1 MSKALPHARQ
11 DGLVVRELP
20 DEVLVY
26 DLERNKAHCLNS
38 TAAAVWR
45 QCDGETSPREISDRL
60 VGEFSQSLDEDVVWL
75 ALDDLGKLDLLERPV
90 VRETGVS
97 RAQALRRV
105 GVVTAAIA
113 LPAVFSLDVP
123 SASAALC
130 FQECN
135 EMLVC
140 HASCPVCDP
149 ASSTCV
155 PA

>member
-1 MSKALPHARQ
+1 MSKVLPHARR

-26 DLERNKAHCLNS
+26 DLERNRAHCLNS

-45 QCDGETSPREISDRL
+45 RCDGETTAREISDRL
-60 VGEFSQSLDEDVVWL
+60 ADEISQLVDEDVVWL
-75 ALDDLGKLDLLERPV
+75 ALEDLGKLDLLESPV
-90 VRETGVS
+90 VRETGLS

-113 LPAVFSLDVP
+113 VPAVFSLEVP

>member
-11 DGLVVRELP
+11 DGLVLRELP
-20 DEVLVY
+20 EELLVY
-26 DLERNKAHCLNS
+26 DLERHMAHCLNS

-45 QCDGETSPREISDRL
+45 QCDGKTTPREISARL
-60 VGEFSQSLDEDVVWL
+60 TGELSEPVEEDVVWL
-75 ALDDLGKLDLLERPV
+75 ALDDLGNLDLLERPV
-90 VRETGVS
+90 VRDTVLSRTQLMRRIGV
-97 RAQALRRV
+97 A
-105 GVVTAAIA
+105 TAAIA
-113 LPAVFSLDVP
+113 VPAVFSLDVP

>member
-11 DGLVVRELP
+11 HGLVVRELP
-20 DEVLVY
+20 DELLVY
-26 DLERNKAHCLNS
+26 DLERHNAHCLNS
-38 TAAAVWR
+38 TSAAVWR
-45 QCDGETSPREISDRL
+45 HCDGQTTPREITNRL
-60 VGEFSQSLDEDVVWL
+60 AGEFSEPVDEDVVWL
-75 ALDDLGKLDLLERPV
+75 ALNDLGELGLLERPV
-90 VRETGVS
+90 VRE
-97 RAQALRRV
+97 AALSCRQLMRRV
-105 GVVTAAIA
+105 GVVTGAVA

-130 FQECN
+130 FQECS

-149 ASSTCV
+149 TSSTCV

>member
-1 MSKALPHARQ
+1 MSNALPHAREH
-11 DGLVVRELP
+11 GLVVRDLP

-26 DLERNKAHCLNS
+26 DLERNMAHCLNS

-45 QCDGETSPREISDRL
+45 HCDGETTPREITARL
-60 VGEFSQSLDEDVVWL
+60 AGEFADPVDEDVVWL
-75 ALDDLGKLDLLERPV
+75 ALDDLGKLGLLESPV
-90 VRETGVS
+90 VREAVLS
-97 RAQALRRV
+97 RTQLMRRV
-105 GVVTAAIA
+105 GVATGAIA
-113 LPAVFSLDVP
+113 LPAAFSLDVP

>member
-11 DGLVVRELP
+11 HGLVVRELP
-20 DEVLVY
+20 GELLVY
-26 DLERNKAHCLNS
+26 DLERHRAHCLNA

-45 QCDGETSPREISDRL
+45 ECDGGTTPREISDRL
-60 VGEFSQSLDEDVVWL
+60 AGEFSEPVDEDVVWL
-75 ALDDLGKLDLLERPV
+75 ALDDLGKLDLLERPL
-90 VRETGVS
+90 VREAGLS
-97 RAQALRRV
+97 RTQLIRRV

-113 LPAVFSLDVP
+113 VPAVFSLEVP

>member
-1 MSKALPHARQ
+1 M
-11 DGLVVRELP
+11 
-20 DEVLVY
+20 
-26 DLERNKAHCLNS
+26 AHCLNS
-38 TAAAVWR
+38 TAAAVW
-45 QCDGETSPREISDRL
+45 QCDGETSSCEITARL
-60 VGEFSQSLDEDVVWL
+60 AGEFSEPLDEDVVWL
-75 ALDDLGKLDLLERPV
+75 ALDDLGKIGLLESPV
-90 VRETGVS
+90 VREAVLS
-97 RAQALRRV
+97 RSQLLRRV
-105 GVVTAAIA
+105 GVVTRAVA